1 MSSLYHNKINNE
13 CIIDMCYIE
22 YLVSIQYPESDT
34 KLNFSN
40 EKLCLKKKK
49 VTFKIDVANEHL
61 YFHTLELKKKSP
73 L

>member
-34 KLNFSN
+34 KVNFSN
-40 EKLCLKKKK
+40 KNLYRKKKK
-49 VTFKIDVANEHL
+49 VTFKIDVDNEHL
-61 YFHTLELKKKSP
+61 YFSHIV
-73 L
+73 

>member
-22 YLVSIQYPESDT
+22 YLVSIQYSESDT
-34 KLNFSN
+34 KVNFSN
-40 EKLCLKKKK
+40 KNLYRKKKK

-61 YFHTLELKKKSP
+61 YFSHIV
-73 L
+73 

>member
-34 KLNFSN
+34 KVNFSN
-40 EKLCLKKKK
+40 KNLYRKKKK

-61 YFHTLELKKKSP
+61 YFSHIV
-73 L
+73 